1 MNTLKKYEFYLEN
14 LDCANCAN
22 KIQYKFTE
30 NKFYY
35 NVVVNF
41 NTLKLSFE
49 TEDDIENGIVGG
61 LISDPIEPE
70 TNSDLITGEAFI
82 KPKITYTYTY
92 KGLGEV
98 NWVFDKKLPIEV
110 IEQNKESISIKWTK
124 GYSGQFVLSCGK
136 QEKTIVVESL
146 F

>member
-49 TEDDIENGIVGG
+49 TEDDIEVDVEEVIKKRSSSIYKADGDMKFKESGENKGVAKVYKELFKG
-61 LISDPIEPE
+61 DH
-70 TNSDLITGEAFI
+70 DLIHELLHYI
-82 KPKITYTYTY
+82 HVDY
-92 KGLGEV
+92 
-98 NWVFDKKLPIEV
+98 
-110 IEQNKESISIKWTK
+110 
-124 GYSGQFVLSCGK
+124 
-136 QEKTIVVESL
+136 EK
-146 F
+146 